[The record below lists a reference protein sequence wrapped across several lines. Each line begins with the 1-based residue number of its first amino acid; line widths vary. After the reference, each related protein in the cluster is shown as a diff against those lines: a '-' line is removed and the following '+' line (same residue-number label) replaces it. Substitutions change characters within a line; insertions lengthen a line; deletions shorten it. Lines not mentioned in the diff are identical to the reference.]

1 MRVQGLGGFTWT
13 SVPPA
18 SIPEIPADV
27 DLSSPPATRHT
38 PFSRMRA
45 EGIMPPLLV
54 GDNSQPELS
63 RSPQPGRLAVTLSV
77 IHHYNILHRE
87 FLHALQKDAIKLALL
102 LPWHSQ

>member
-1 MRVQGLGGFTWT
+1 MPLLG
-13 SVPPA
+13 A
-18 SIPEIPADV
+18 
-27 DLSSPPATRHT
+27 
-38 PFSRMRA
+38 
-45 EGIMPPLLV
+45 LLV
-54 GDNSQPELS
+54 GEPVEPELS

>member
-45 EGIMPPLLV
+45 EGIMPLV
-54 GDNSQPELS
+54 GAFLVGEPVAPELDPIAPT
-63 RSPQPGRLAVTLSV
+63 RSPSRYSFGNSPL
-77 IHHYNILHRE
+77 
-87 FLHALQKDAIKLALL
+87 
-102 LPWHSQ
+102 